1 LSSSR
6 ARQTPDAKD
15 EENDAMTKLNAG
27 TPVKRGYYFSM
38 KNWSVNPI
46 EKDGT
51 VLHGEAG
58 EQFVPVPLPVAVM
71 LAPVLG
77 AVFLMF
83 MPFIGFYLTAQTA
96 LRPVARMFK
105 KSTTEIAAS
114 MSGLQPGEA
123 HLTGRPGEEKAEGG
137 ETPAPLS
144 ALEKEIAAK
153 RAEKNGK
160 H

>member
-1 LSSSR
+1 
-6 ARQTPDAKD
+6 
-15 EENDAMTKLNAG
+15 MTKLNAG

-38 KNWSVNPI
+38 KNWSVNPV

-51 VLHGEAG
+51 VLHGETG
-58 EQFVPVPLPVAVM
+58 EQFIPVPLPVAVM

-96 LRPVARMFK
+96 LRPVARMFR

-114 MSGLQPGEA
+114 MSPGLQPGTA
-123 HLTGRPGEEKAEGG
+123 HLTGRPGEKKAEGA
-137 ETPAPLS
+137 EAKELT
-144 ALEKEIAAK
+144 ALEQEIAAK
-153 RAEKNGK
+153 RAEKK
-160 H
+160 

>member
-1 LSSSR
+1 
-6 ARQTPDAKD
+6 
-15 EENDAMTKLNAG
+15 MTKLNAG

-58 EQFVPVPLPVAVM
+58 EQFIPVPLAVAVM

-83 MPFIGFYLTAQTA
+83 MPFIGFYLVGQRV
-96 LRPVARMFK
+96 LQPVAGMFK

-114 MSGLQPGEA
+114 MSPGLQPGEA
-123 HLTGRPGEEKAEGG
+123 HLTGRAGEKRADGEEAKE
-137 ETPAPLS
+137 LS
-144 ALEKEIAAK
+144 ALEQEIAAK
-153 RAEKNGK
+153 RAAKK
-160 H
+160 

>member
-1 LSSSR
+1 
-6 ARQTPDAKD
+6 
-15 EENDAMTKLNAG
+15 
-27 TPVKRGYYFSM
+27 VKSGYYFSM

-46 EKDGT
+46 AKDGT
-51 VLHGEAG
+51 VLQGEKG
-58 EQFVPVPLPVAVM
+58 EQFIPVPLPVAVM

-83 MPFIGFYLTAQTA
+83 MPFIGFYLTAQTL

-114 MSGLQPGEA
+114 MSPGLQPGAA
-123 HLTGRPGEEKAEGG
+123 HLTGSAGEKKTEGAESQ
-137 ETPAPLS
+137 ELS

-153 RAEKNGK
+153 RAEKK
-160 H
+160 

>member
-1 LSSSR
+1 M
-6 ARQTPDAKD
+6 
-15 EENDAMTKLNAG
+15 MTKLNAG
-27 TPVKRGYYFSM
+27 TPVNRGYYFSM

-51 VLHGEAG
+51 TLHGEAG
-58 EQFVPVPLPVAVM
+58 EQFIPVPLPVAVM

-77 AVFLMF
+77 AAFLMF

-114 MSGLQPGEA
+114 MSPGLQPGTA
-123 HLTGRPGEEKAEGG
+123 HLTGRPGEEKTEGAEAK
-137 ETPAPLS
+137 ELT

-153 RAEKNGK
+153 RAEK

>member
-1 LSSSR
+1 
-6 ARQTPDAKD
+6 
-15 EENDAMTKLNAG
+15 MTKLNAG

-38 KNWSVNPI
+38 KNWSVNPV

-51 VLHGEAG
+51 VLAGEKG
-58 EQFVPVPLPVAVM
+58 EQFIPVPLVVAVM

-77 AVFLMF
+77 AAFLMF

-114 MSGLQPGEA
+114 MSPGLQPGTA
-123 HLTGRPGEEKAEGG
+123 HLTGRPGEKKAEGA
-137 ETPAPLS
+137 EAKELT

-153 RAEKNGK
+153 RAEK